1 MYLHLEFEDGSNP
14 YIFYGKHP
22 GRTTHADCMRELSRW
37 SKRFEIIE
45 QTEMTLVE
53 RSSEVSRWS
62 KGYEITEQT
71 ESHGG
76 IYVRLRDRQV

>member
-1 MYLHLEFEDGSNP
+1 MYLHIEFENGSNP

-22 GRTTHADCMRELSRW
+22 GSTTHADCEKELA
-37 SKRFEIIE
+37 
-45 QTEMTLVE
+45 
-53 RSSEVSRWS
+53 RWS

-76 IYVRLRDRQV
+76 IYVRLREKSGTI